1 MDTRG
6 HLTLGEVATILT
18 TPTLHLHITV
28 KIISPVT
35 RTITRV
41 VVDEGAGQAT
51 SSPSEEGRPEDGTAD
66 LITVLLTE
74 TITTTL
80 QRITTSLHNSN
91 NNNIINN
98 NIQGLPFIRSNT
110 NRDLKNLGVI
120 REVLRDILQTNI
132 TVMDPKGPTR
142 KGLGLAMSRDTE
154 VNPVLTITDT
164 RHRLLRLRKS
174 LSVGKRRALKSQD
187 TKHLRAWNTDFENLR
202 IRKINTSSLRRVVSQ
217 KIPDRR
223 RNLPNR
229 QKLQV
234 IQRDVTVPIR
244 STKARKSVNIV
255 IRRRR

>member
-35 RTITRV
+35 QTITRV
-41 VVDEGAGQAT
+41 VADEGAGQAT

-74 TITTTL
+74 TITATL
-80 QRITTSLHNSN
+80 QRITTSLRNS
-91 NNNIINN
+91 NNIINN

-164 RHRLLRLRKS
+164 KHRRLRLRKS
-174 LSVGKRRALKSQD
+174 LSVGKRRALKSRD

-202 IRKINTSSLRRVVSQ
+202 IRKISTSSLRRVVSL